1 MRHFVQRLFEPRD
14 IRPLVFLRIAFG
26 LILLADF
33 AGHVVTGEVRSAY
46 ITPPFHFKYYGFE
59 WVEPWGARGMY
70 LHFYL
75 VAAVALS
82 VALGLFY
89 RASAV
94 LLFLGVTYVFLLE
107 QAEYLNHYYLVCIL
121 CFLFIFLPAHRA
133 VSLDA
138 FRRPEIRSATAP
150 AWTLLLLRAQLAIV
164 YIYAGIAK
172 LNPDWLRGEPMRSW
186 LAGRTGVP
194 VIGPL
199 LDTEW
204 AAYFFSYGGILL
216 DLFVV
221 PLLVFRR
228 TRVLGFALAI
238 FFHLTNAAVF
248 EIGIFPW
255 LMIAATLLLFSS
267 DDVPEGVA
275 QRMPPPT
282 SPRGRRLVLGFLGA
296 FLAIQL
302 LVPLRHFLYPGDVA
316 WTEEGHR
323 FSWRMK
329 LRGKSGATR
338 FTVSDPVSG
347 KRWDVLPSK
356 HLTARQVRKMGG
368 HPDMVLQFA
377 HHLAE
382 VYRKQGYSRVEVR
395 AKVEASLNG
404 RRPQPL
410 VDPDVDLAAQPRNLL
425 PAPWILPLREPLR
438 PWRAAR

>member
-1 MRHFVQRLFEPRD
+1 MRRFLDRLFEPRD
-14 IRPLVFLRIAFG
+14 IRPLAFLRIAFG
-26 LILLADF
+26 LIILADF
-33 AGHVVTGEVRSAY
+33 AGHVVTGEVQSDY
-46 ITPPFHFKYYGFE
+46 ISPSFHFKYYGFE
-59 WVEPWGARGMY
+59 WVEPWGAPGMY

-75 VAAVALS
+75 VSAVALS

-121 CFLFIFLPAHRA
+121 CFLFILLPAHRA
-133 VSLDA
+133 LSLDA
-138 FRRPEIRSATAP
+138 IRKPSIRSETAP
-150 AWTLLLLRAQLAIV
+150 AWTLLLLRTQLSIV

-186 LAGRTGVP
+186 LAGRSDVP

-199 LDTEW
+199 LETEW
-204 AAYFFSYGGILL
+204 APYFFSYGGLLL

-221 PLLVFRR
+221 PLLVMRR
-228 TRVLGFALAI
+228 TRIFGFVLAI

-267 DDVPEGVA
+267 DDVPESIA
-275 QRMPPPT
+275 RRAAPPPT
-282 SPRGRRLVLGFLGA
+282 ARRRRLVLGFLGV
-296 FLAIQL
+296 FLALQL
-302 LVPLRHFLYPGDVA
+302 LVPLRHFLYPGDVS

-329 LRGKSGATR
+329 LRGKAGSAR
-338 FTVSDPVSG
+338 FTVSDPDSG
-347 KRWDVLPSK
+347 KRWDVVPSNY
-356 HLTARQVRKMGG
+356 LTARQVRKMAG
-368 HPDMVLQFA
+368 HPDMILQFA
-377 HHLAE
+377 HHLAD
-382 VYRKQGYSRVEVR
+382 VYRKQGYPRIQVR
-395 AKVEASLNG
+395 ARVDASLNG

-410 VDPDVDLAAQPRNLL
+410 VDPDVDLAAEPRNLL
-425 PAPWILPLREPLR
+425 PARWIVPLREPLGR
-438 PWRAAR
+438 

>member
-1 MRHFVQRLFEPRD
+1 VRPLLDRLFEPRD
-14 IRPLVFLRIAFG
+14 IRPLAFLRIAFG

-33 AGHVVTGEVRSAY
+33 AGHIATGEVRSAY

-59 WVEPWGARGMY
+59 WVEPWGASGMY

-89 RASAV
+89 RVSAI
-94 LLFLGVTYVFLLE
+94 LLFLGVTYVFLLD

-138 FRRPEIRSATAP
+138 LRRPEIRSETVP

-186 LAGRTGVP
+186 LAGRRGVP

-199 LDTEW
+199 LETEW

-216 DLFVV
+216 DLFIV
-221 PLLVFRR
+221 PLLVLRR
-228 TRVLGFALAI
+228 TRLLGFALAI

-267 DDVPEGVA
+267 DDVPGSVA
-275 QRMPPPT
+275 QGVPAPP

-302 LVPLRHFLYPGDVA
+302 LVPLRHLLYPGDVA

-329 LRGKSGATR
+329 LRGKTGTTR

-347 KRWDVLPSK
+347 KRWDVLPTK
-356 HLTARQVRKMGG
+356 HLTERQVRKMAG

-377 HHLAE
+377 HHLAD
-382 VYRKQGYSRVEVR
+382 VYRKQGYPGIQVR
-395 AKVEASLNG
+395 ARVHASLNG
-404 RRPQPL
+404 RRPQLL
-410 VDPDVDLAAQPRNLL
+410 VDPDVDLAAERRTLL
-425 PAPWILPLREPLR
+425 PAPWIVPLREPLR
-438 PWRAAR
+438 R

>member
-1 MRHFVQRLFEPRD
+1 VRAFLDRLFEPRD
-14 IRPLVFLRIAFG
+14 IRPLTFLRIAFG

-33 AGHVVTGEVRSAY
+33 AGHIVTGEVRSAY
-46 ITPPFHFKYYGFE
+46 ITPLFHFKYYGFE

-138 FRRPEIRSATAP
+138 LRKPEIRSDTVP
-150 AWTLLLLRAQLAIV
+150 AWTLFLLRAQLAIV

-172 LNPDWLRGEPMRSW
+172 LNPDWLRGEPMRTW

-199 LDTEW
+199 LETEW

-216 DLFVV
+216 DLFIV

-228 TRVLGFALAI
+228 TRLIGFALAI

-255 LMIAATLLLFSS
+255 LMIAATLLLFSA
-267 DDVPEGVA
+267 DDVPGSA
-275 QRMPPPT
+275 MGRAPPT
-282 SPRGRRLVLGFLGA
+282 RGRRRLVLGFVGA

-329 LRGKSGATR
+329 LRGKTGATR

-382 VYRKQGYSRVEVR
+382 VYRREGYSRVEVR
-395 AKVEASLNG
+395 ARVDASLNG
-404 RRPQPL
+404 RRPQSL

-425 PAPWILPLREPLR
+425 PAPWIVPLHEPLR
-438 PWRAAR
+438 R